1 MSSVVQ
7 LAAEIEYYVFAAA
20 FLIAVCVLSVGAG
33 LFLIR
38 AALDHTFPNW
48 RNLGRFLKDRPKPL
62 RFRKVPKSSA

>member
-48 RNLGRFLKDRPKPL
+48 RPKPL